1 MKIIKYII
9 VFYTA
14 LSAVVMAQENQVLYC
29 TDTNSNGFIANEKG
43 DGYKRS
49 AFKLSRYT
57 VSIGDLLGGAYDMT
71 MKSPSGSIYFQCR
84 NIFTVTR
91 NAIACN
97 DTTDNF
103 ILNLDTLNYTFS
115 RGFGWVLGVEDTLF
129 ISYGTCAKF

>member
-1 MKIIKYII
+1 MKIIKYIT

-14 LSAVVMAQENQVLYC
+14 LLTVVMAQENQVLYC
-29 TDTNSNGFIANEKG
+29 TDIDSNGFIANEKG
-43 DGYKRS
+43 DRYERTGYTP
-49 AFKLSRYT
+49 SRYT
-57 VSIGDLLGGAYDMT
+57 VSIGDMIAGAYDMT
-71 MKSPSGSIYFQCR
+71 IKSPYITTDLLCRKIYTS
-84 NIFTVTR
+84 NR

-115 RGFGWVLGVEDTLF
+115 RGFGWTFGVNDALF